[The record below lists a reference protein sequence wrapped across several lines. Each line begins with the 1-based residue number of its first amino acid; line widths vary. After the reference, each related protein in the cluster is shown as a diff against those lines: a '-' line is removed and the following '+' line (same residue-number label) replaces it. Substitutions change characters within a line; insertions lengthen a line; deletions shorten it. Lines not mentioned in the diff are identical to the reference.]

1 MSVTITDKAKENL
14 NLVMKDADLKNPAL
28 RILFSGFG

>member
-14 NLVMKDADLKNPAL
+14 DLVMKDSEFKNPAL